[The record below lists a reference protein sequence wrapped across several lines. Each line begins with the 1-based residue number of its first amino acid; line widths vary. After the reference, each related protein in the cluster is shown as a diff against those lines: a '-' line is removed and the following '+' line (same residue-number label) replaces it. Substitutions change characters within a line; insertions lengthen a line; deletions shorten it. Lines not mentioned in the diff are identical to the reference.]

1 MVGQVTDEPP
11 IVVSEPNPFWKK
23 NAESLVGGSISAM
36 EDTAKQIIVVCSL
49 LEGLYF
55 HAIAFSDLRGEL
67 DGLMLAVYLSPL
79 VLWLASLS
87 FAMLTLSRKDYKINI
102 NSSSE
107 SKQVFEAI
115 VENKYYRLKVAEA
128 FLLASFLP
136 LMIAVY
142 YYLTTVKPPA

>member
-1 MVGQVTDEPP
+1 MAGQVTDEPP

-79 VLWLASLS
+79 VLWLASLF
-87 FAMLTLSRKDYKINI
+87 FAMFALSRKDYKINI
-102 NSSSE
+102 NSSSD